1 MPNLLLKMSKQ
12 FFLSRLASPSN
23 FLPAIR
29 NLSCAALLLFE
40 IVAGS
45 TPASA
50 QTSTLYR
57 LNKDS
62 TFQQGCFPPCL
73 CPIMIAVPVK
83 GTFVLTPTGFDG
95 LFNTYAVTDVN
106 WLVSIGGRNTTVTGS
121 GTYKIGGE
129 FALQQ
134 QLSLDLQVG
143 GDKVQHFDSGLV
155 TGPAPFPDIKVTI
168 SVNGQVCFDTVF
180 EVSASPVPLD
190 QIHPYCLLDGSTFQ
204 RGCFEACDCAVGPLD
219 PIIGTFA
226 LVPLDTTPLFREF
239 AVVNVRWLALD
250 PAGRIPVRGFG
261 TYKVGGEFAVQHQLK
276 LLLKVDGE
284 DSALFDRGLVPG
296 GGNFPRIDIPISISG
311 AVCFDTVI
319 DIHAAPVVISIT
331 KGSLNNSDNFF
342 QMRMSGPSGSDV
354 VVETSANLQA
364 WTPVQTNA
372 LTLEGV
378 DLSVPLST
386 NQCQFFR
393 ARLMP

>member
-1 MPNLLLKMSKQ
+1 MTPTKKRFSLN
-12 FFLSRLASPSN
+12 RLASPGN
-23 FLPAIR
+23 CLPAIR
-29 NLSCAALLLFE
+29 NLSFTALLLLGV
-40 IVAGS
+40 VAGS

-50 QTSTLYR
+50 QTSTVYR
-57 LNKDS
+57 VNKDS
-62 TFQQGCFPPCL
+62 AFQQGCFPPCL
-73 CPIMIAVPVK
+73 CPIMIAVPVR
-83 GTFVLTPTGFDG
+83 GTLVLTPTGFDG
-95 LFNTYAVTDVN
+95 LFNTYAVSDVN
-106 WLVSIGGRNTTVTGS
+106 WIVSIGGTETTVTGS

-134 QLSLDLQVG
+134 QLSLDLGVG

-168 SVNGQVCFDTVF
+168 SVHGQVCFDTVF

-190 QIHPYCLLDGSTFQ
+190 QIHPYCLLADSTFQ

-219 PIIGTFA
+219 QIVGTFA
-226 LVPLDTTPLFREF
+226 LVPLDTRPLFREF

-250 PAGRIPVRGFG
+250 PSDRILVRGFG

-276 LLLKVDGE
+276 LLLKAAGE

-319 DIHAAPVVISIT
+319 DLHAAPVVISIT
-331 KGSLNNSDNFF
+331 KGSMNNSNNFL

-364 WTPVQTNA
+364 WTSVQTNA
-372 LTLEGV
+372 LTLDGV

-393 ARLMP
+393 ARLVP